1 MSNVTQQMNHPTQI
15 LCKTSSYL
23 YLHTSCTKLLFLE
36 SVHDI
41 QTQILAKR
49 SILLNVTHAQQIT
62 QQRSS
67 AKHLHFIP
75 AQKPHQIVPQNLHM
89 KSKYRY
95 RQKINSLGPAKTG
108 RKFLSPLK
116 TNRHYSENW
125 KHVWWQPLLERK
137 VQDVSVCW
145 SQQNFV
151 SQISS
156 QLLTSNSIVMMLNSV
171 HSNVQMVCSK
181 DSKLCFLNPRNM
193 LLPMK
198 QGQGVSTKVMMMGFN
213 SSKVFQMVCS
223 KWFQVVFSKPLKY
236 ACPWKGDH
244 DVVQF
249 LKDFTQRS
257 EDHRNYITQE
267 SLKS

>member
-1 MSNVTQQMNHPTQI
+1 MALCRREQLPCEWTLSGSPLQSLAKDIVPRGLLNTKQLDKDCLTLFTDLQHMVTCAKVTVTSSGAKITKQSMAEPRDMGWKQHRCHLQQQSMIGVPDVKCHSADQSPTQI

-23 YLHTSCTKLLFLE
+23 YLRTSCTKLLFLE

-156 QLLTSNSIVMMLNSV
+156 QL
-171 HSNVQMVCSK
+171 
-181 DSKLCFLNPRNM
+181 
-193 LLPMK
+193 
-198 QGQGVSTKVMMMGFN
+198 
-213 SSKVFQMVCS
+213 
-223 KWFQVVFSKPLKY
+223 
-236 ACPWKGDH
+236 
-244 DVVQF
+244 
-249 LKDFTQRS
+249 
-257 EDHRNYITQE
+257 
-267 SLKS
+267 

>member
-1 MSNVTQQMNHPTQI
+1 MSNVTHAQQINHPTQI

-23 YLHTSCTKLLFLE
+23 YLHTNCTKLLFLE

-95 RQKINSLGPAKTG
+95 WQKINSLGPAKTG

-145 SQQNFV
+145 SWQNLCHKQV
-151 SQISS
+151 LNCKLVI
-156 QLLTSNSIVMMLNSV
+156 QLWWCSILST
-171 HSNVQMVCSK
+171 QM
-181 DSKLCFLNPRNM
+181 F
-193 LLPMK
+193 
-198 QGQGVSTKVMMMGFN
+198 
-213 SSKVFQMVCS
+213 
-223 KWFQVVFSKPLKY
+223 KWFAAKIPSCVF
-236 ACPWKGDH
+236 
-244 DVVQF
+244 
-249 LKDFTQRS
+249 
-257 EDHRNYITQE
+257 
-267 SLKS
+267 